1 MRIKKST
8 VGLGSSVVIILA
20 ALAAI
25 FMTDAPYLRGF
36 WEGLLIGFLLTLFFG
51 VLTISLNR
59 LSRRERAE
67 TRAQAS

>member
-1 MRIKKST
+1 MRMSKST
-8 VGLGSSVVIILA
+8 LGFGAAVVIILA

-51 VLTISLNR
+51 VLTVSLNR
-59 LSRRERAE
+59 MGRRQSATVQ
-67 TRAQAS
+67 TRTG

>member
-1 MRIKKST
+1 MRMSKST
-8 VGLGSSVVIILA
+8 VGFGASIAIILA

-25 FMTDAPYLRGF
+25 FMADAPYIRGF

-59 LSRRERAE
+59 MGRRQSATAQSR
-67 TRAQAS
+67 TG

>member
-1 MRIKKST
+1 MRMNKST
-8 VGLGSSVVIILA
+8 VGLGATIVIILA

-51 VLTISLNR
+51 VLTVSLNR
-59 LSRRERAE
+59 FTRRERVE
-67 TRAQAS
+67 TRARAS

>member
-1 MRIKKST
+1 MRMRKST
-8 VGLGSSVVIILA
+8 IGYGVSIAIILA

-51 VLTISLNR
+51 VITVSLNR
-59 LSRRERAE
+59 FSRRGSVQA
-67 TRAQAS
+67 RAQAR

>member
-1 MRIKKST
+1 MSMSKST
-8 VGLGSSVVIILA
+8 VGFGASIAIILA

-59 LSRRERAE
+59 LSRRGSVR
-67 TRAQAS
+67 TGAQAR

>member
-59 LSRRERAE
+59 FSRRGDARTSARA
-67 TRAQAS
+67 S